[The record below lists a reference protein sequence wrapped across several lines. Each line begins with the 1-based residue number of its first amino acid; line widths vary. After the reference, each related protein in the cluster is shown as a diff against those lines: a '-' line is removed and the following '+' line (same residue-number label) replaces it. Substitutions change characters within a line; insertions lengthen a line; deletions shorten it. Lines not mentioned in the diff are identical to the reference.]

1 MKKNPINKN
10 QGWVPIHQKYKA
22 KENTIR
28 HNPKKKTKAKNQ
40 PKSGK
45 DLLMAMKLQSTITKK
60 T

>member
-1 MKKNPINKN
+1 MGTHPSKVQGKREHNKT
-10 QGWVPIHQKYKA
+10 QP
-22 KENTIR
+22 
-28 HNPKKKTKAKNQ
+28 KAKNQ